1 MTDIPSHL
9 FVSNPKWHCKT
20 DADLFKLFNQKF
32 PLPKQQSWTVFRP
45 SNDIFMK
52 VLSVLRMKA
61 TTMEGWR
68 RLPKVG
74 RLIGKIG
81 VATSDLWEWTLHYRT
96 PTSKKANNSSLA
108 SEASTGLGT
117 TVEENRFRVGQFL
130 AHSRPL
136 EQQSLWPE
144 I

>member
-1 MTDIPSHL
+1 M
-9 FVSNPKWHCKT
+9 PKPEK
-20 DADLFKLFNQKF
+20 
-32 PLPKQQSWTVFRP
+32 
-45 SNDIFMK
+45 
-52 VLSVLRMKA
+52 
-61 TTMEGWR
+61 
-68 RLPKVG
+68 
-74 RLIGKIG
+74 LIGRIG